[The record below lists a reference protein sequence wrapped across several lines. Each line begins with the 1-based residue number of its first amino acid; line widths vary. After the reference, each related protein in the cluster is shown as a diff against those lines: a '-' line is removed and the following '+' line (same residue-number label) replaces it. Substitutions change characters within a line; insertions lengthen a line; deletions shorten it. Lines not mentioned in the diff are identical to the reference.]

1 MNESLTVAI
10 VGIGKV
16 GKTLAFLT
24 KKAGYKLE
32 TIFTNQTE
40 KLAAL
45 GEETE
50 NILILKEKT
59 WNFTQP
65 DVLFITTPDDKIEN
79 TAQKLSEFN
88 KDKWQKTLVFH
99 CSGAFS
105 SELLLELKNLG
116 AKVGSIHPLKSFAQ
130 SITSLSEL
138 ANVYWCVE
146 GDKEAID
153 FAQKL
158 ITFAEGKIVNIK
170 TDKKAL
176 YHAAAVMSC
185 GHMLALLD
193 LSLNLLA
200 ECDIEPHQ
208 AKEILIPLIQGT
220 INNFASQEISEALTG
235 PFARG
240 DFQTISHHLQA
251 MLKLEKN
258 DYLPIYTLLGQHSL
272 RVKNK

>member
-16 GKTLAFLT
+16 GKAIAFFT
-24 KKAGYKLE
+24 KKAGYKIE
-32 TIFTNQTE
+32 TIFTNQTATE
-40 KLAAL
+40 LIK
-45 GEETE
+45 ETE
-50 NILILKEKT
+50 NILILKEKN

-65 DVLFITTPDDKIEN
+65 DILFITTPDDKIEN
-79 TAQKLSEFN
+79 IAKKLSEFN

-99 CSGAFS
+99 CSGAFN
-105 SELLLELKNLG
+105 SELLLPLKNLG

-130 SITSLSEL
+130 NIISLSEL

-153 FAQKL
+153 FAEKL
-158 ITFAEGKIVNIK
+158 ITFTAGKIVNVR

-185 GHMLALLD
+185 GHVLALLD

-200 ECDIEPHQ
+200 ECGIKPHQ
-208 AKEILIPLIQGT
+208 AKEILMPLIQGT

-272 RVKNK
+272 KVKNK